1 MVVRW
6 NLAIINVF
14 NRSHNRLL
22 RQVTINDFLVQDNG
36 QKLCCSGGSYG
47 TLVAANQHGVGLGE
61 PIPAPVGMD
70 SNKLVIN
77 G

>member
-1 MVVRW
+1 MVVGW

-36 QKLCCSGGSYG
+36 QKLCCFGGSYG
-47 TLVAANQHGVGLGE
+47 TQGAANQHGVGLGE

-70 SNKLVIN
+70 SIKLDIY

>member
-1 MVVRW
+1 MGNDQRLFSSRQRAKAVV
-6 NLAIINVF
+6 
-14 NRSHNRLL
+14 
-22 RQVTINDFLVQDNG
+22 QKG
-36 QKLCCSGGSYG
+36 QFWHSR
-47 TLVAANQHGVGLGE
+47 AANQHGVGLGE

>member
-1 MVVRW
+1 
-6 NLAIINVF
+6 
-14 NRSHNRLL
+14 
-22 RQVTINDFLVQDNG
+22 VTINDFFVQDNG
-36 QKLCCSGGSYG
+36 QKLCYFGGSYG

-70 SNKLVIN
+70 SIKLVIN